1 MHSGQDT
8 WSYTGNRERE
18 RQEHAEFLALGNR
31 ENETGERGISCIL
44 VSGQDTWSCTGNIER
59 GTGARGISRTLD
71 RSFVKHLSTVCFHHN
86 GNITRFSH
94 EVPVRKVPTTRL
106 LVVIRN
112 A

>member
-1 MHSGQDT
+1 MLHSGQDT
-8 WSYTGNRERE
+8 WSDT
-18 RQEHAEFLALGNR
+18 GNR

-86 GNITRFSH
+86 GNITSFSH